1 MKKSVLLAVALVL
14 SAAAPSSASEQKA
27 IGEYGVWKAYM
38 FEENGNSVCY
48 MAANPEKKEG
58 NYSKR
63 GEVAAMITHR
73 PGEGTKNVFS
83 YMGGYGYKKGS
94 NVEISI
100 DGKKFTLFT
109 QNDMAWAA
117 DASADNALSDAIRK
131 GSKMIVKGISAKGT
145 DTKDSYSLKGSTKAY
160 EAITKACKI

>member
-1 MKKSVLLAVALVL
+1 MKTSMLLAALL
-14 SAAAPSSASEQKA
+14 SLAFSLPAAASEQKA

-83 YMGGYGYKKGS
+83 YMGGYGYKKGT
-94 NVEISI
+94 NVEITI

-131 GSKMIVKGISAKGT
+131 GSKMVVKGTSAKGT

-160 EAITKACKI
+160 DAITKACRL